1 MRKGI
6 FVIPSIVTLMGMF
19 AGFYAILSALEGKYV
34 HSAWAIII
42 AGLFDGMDG
51 WVARLTHTTTKFG
64 IELDSLSDVIAF
76 GVAPAT
82 LMFTWA
88 LMPFGRLGWAA
99 VFLFMACG
107 AMRLARFNI
116 QMGSSEKKS
125 FTGMP
130 IPAAAGILAATLL
143 FYTEMGLAH
152 EKSLIIL
159 IMTIFLA
166 LLMVST
172 LRYHGQK
179 EIDMKKRKPF
189 RILVIVVIMAALII
203 IRPEM
208 AIFSFAMIYLWSGII
223 ENAYL
228 FFIKKEPL

>member
-6 FVIPSIVTLMGMF
+6 FVIPSLVTLMGMF

-34 HSAWAIII
+34 HSAWAIIV
-42 AGLFDGMDG
+42 AGLFDGLDG
-51 WVARLTHTTTKFG
+51 WVARKTHTTTKFG

-82 LMFTWA
+82 LMFTWS

-130 IPAAAGILAATLL
+130 IPAAAGILSATLL
-143 FYTEMGLAH
+143 FNTEMGWAH
-152 EKSLIIL
+152 EKSVIIL
-159 IMTIFLA
+159 IMTTVLA

-172 LRYHGQK
+172 LRYHSLK
-179 EIDMKKRKPF
+179 EIDLKKRKPF
-189 RILVIVVIMAALII
+189 RILVIAVIMAALII
-203 IRPEM
+203 IRPEIS
-208 AIFSFAMIYLWSGII
+208 IFSFAMIYLWGGLM
-223 ENAYL
+223 ENGYL
-228 FFIKKEPL
+228 YFIKKEKP

>member
-34 HSAWAIII
+34 HSAWAIIV

-51 WVARLTHTTTKFG
+51 WVARKTHTTTKFG

-82 LMFTWA
+82 LMFKWA
-88 LMPFGRLGWAA
+88 LQPFGRLGWAA

-130 IPAAAGILAATLL
+130 IPAAAGILSATLL
-143 FYTEMGLAH
+143 FYTEMGWAH
-152 EKSLIIL
+152 QKSVIIL
-159 IMTIFLA
+159 MMTIFLA